1 MSKSFRKSRAGEKK
15 LLEETLTTTA
25 KQFQGVNGVQRFI
38 EAVLTDGER
47 YTIARRLTIARY
59 MLSGYNQPQINEKLG
74 VSPNTF
80 GKIRL
85 WLEDELPNYNKVL
98 EAISEQE
105 NQKNVQLRDTKT
117 SPGGL
122 ITFETLRKKYPGH
135 FLLFNLAEEILTL
148 LDKKS

>member
-1 MSKSFRKSRAGEKK
+1 
-15 LLEETLTTTA
+15 
-25 KQFQGVNGVQRFI
+25 
-38 EAVLTDGER
+38 
-47 YTIARRLTIARY
+47 
-59 MLSGYNQPQINEKLG
+59 MLSSYNQPQINEKLG